1 MRFRSLEKWD
11 NKEESKGLIFI
22 AQLIDELM
30 FDYTLDTYKPS
41 AMNTALLIK
50 EAVDTISAIDAGV
63 VMKPNLPH
71 ILNELCESLKSDE
84 VVQKLLSVDISGV
97 TSTLLN
103 PKSSDGN
110 VATVVEL
117 LLRQVPLFAYKAM
130 NETLLR
136 EELLGTQDRSKLR
149 KLTRSYITTL
159 LNYGYTAKYIQKI
172 SQKFF
177 HYSPDRITS
186 NEAIEDYFE
195 NFSGKLIDYHVIY
208 KAPAYFSEFSEAAKR
223 LGIETLSNLDG
234 CLISRDEIN
243 QHKIQLG
250 TNEIFLYMSE
260 IKGKEPNIVKVKADK
275 SIETI
280 QTLIG
285 LYHHKETP
293 KPITDCLVKNSETGA
308 CTKIYRHTNPMHKC
322 HDAIQ
327 SVASKKL
334 SAFMKAFSLKK
345 ESFSKFHRSAELHSL
360 ALASDSVENQMINL
374 WIALESLI
382 PSKTD
387 KDTAQIDHLA
397 NSIMPFLNL
406 EYINKLLTRFSKD
419 LLYWNHKFV
428 RRLYKGIDA
437 QGVVSKTAHLLALPK
452 YQDLRTELENSFGDY
467 HLLRDRYEHLVR
479 LLSSPK
485 SILETLDS
493 HSKRVAWQLRR
504 IYRARNTIVHDGS
517 TPSYTE
523 VLVENT
529 HDYLDSVMR
538 WVMALASSENTIY
551 TVAQGFKMVELNY
564 MSYKK
569 NLSEKGLIFSE
580 DNIDQLMFS
589 FHFSR

>member
-1 MRFRSLEKWD
+1 
-11 NKEESKGLIFI
+11 
-22 AQLIDELM
+22 
-30 FDYTLDTYKPS
+30 
-41 AMNTALLIK
+41 
-50 EAVDTISAIDAGV
+50 
-63 VMKPNLPH
+63 MKPNLPH
-71 ILNELCESLKSDE
+71 ILSELCENLKSDE
-84 VVQKLLSVDISGV
+84 VVQNLLAVDIDGV

-103 PKSSDGN
+103 PKSSEGSIS
-110 VATVVEL
+110 TVVEL
-117 LLRQVPLFAYKAM
+117 LLRQVPLHAYKIM
-130 NETLLR
+130 NEALLK
-136 EELLGTQDRSKLR
+136 EELFGAQDRPKLR

-177 HYSPDRITS
+177 HYSPDRITG

-195 NFSGKLIDYHVIY
+195 HFSGAAIDYHVIY
-208 KAPAYFSEFSEAAKR
+208 KAPAYFIEFSEAAKR
-223 LGIETLSNLDG
+223 LGIETLTSLDG
-234 CLISRDEIN
+234 RPISQDEAS
-243 QHKIQLG
+243 QHKIQPG
-250 TNEIFLYMSE
+250 ANEIFLYMNK
-260 IKGKEPNIVKVKADK
+260 IKGKEPNIVKIRADK
-275 SIETI
+275 NLETI

-285 LYHHKETP
+285 LYHHKESP
-293 KPITDCLVKNSETGA
+293 KPITDCLVKNSETGT

-322 HDAIQ
+322 HDATQ

-334 SAFMKAFSLKK
+334 SAFMKAFSLKQ

-360 ALASDSVENQMINL
+360 ALASESVENQMINL
-374 WIALESLI
+374 WIALESLV

-387 KDTAQIDHLA
+387 KDIAQIDHLS

-419 LLYWNHKFV
+419 LLYWNHKFI
-428 RRLYKGIDA
+428 RKLYKNIDT
-437 QGVVSKTAHLLALPK
+437 QGVISKTAHLLALPK
-452 YQDLRTELENSFGDY
+452 YQNLRTELENNFGDY
-467 HLLRDRYEHLVR
+467 HLLRDRYEHLLR

-529 HDYLDSVMR
+529 HDYLDTVMR

-569 NLSEKGLIFSE
+569 NLAEKGLTFSE
-580 DNIDQLMFS
+580 ENIDQLMFS
-589 FHFSR
+589 FHYSK